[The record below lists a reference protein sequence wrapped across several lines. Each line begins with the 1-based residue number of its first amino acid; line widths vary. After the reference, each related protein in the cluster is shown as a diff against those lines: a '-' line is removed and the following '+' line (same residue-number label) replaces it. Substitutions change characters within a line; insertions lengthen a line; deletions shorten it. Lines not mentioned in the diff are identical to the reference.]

1 MKSWGTRILFLYLG
15 FVGLIVTL
23 VTLSMKQQTDL
34 VAKDYYAQELAY
46 QSRLDKIN
54 RSRAL
59 ARPVSW
65 KLENGKLAILFPEEV
80 TAPITGTVYLYCPSD
95 AAKDLKTML
104 NGTGLETTIDLSAA
118 KPGQYQL
125 QLDWQSGAQT
135 YFDEGVINLP

>member
-15 FVGLIVTL
+15 FVALIVTL
-23 VTLSMKQQTDL
+23 VTMSMKQQTDL

-59 ARPVSW
+59 SKPVSW
-65 KLENGKLAILFPEEV
+65 KLENRKLVITFPTEV
-80 TAPITGTVYLYCPSD
+80 TSSVTGTVYLYCPSD
-95 AAKDLKTML
+95 AAKDLKTKL
-104 NGTGLETTIDLSAA
+104 GSNTREAIIDLGAA
-118 KPGQYQL
+118 VPGQYQV
-125 QLDWQSGAQT
+125 QLDWQSGSET